1 MSALASS
8 DNYYLVEKLVIQ
20 GDLSQMS
27 PKDRLA
33 YYKNLC
39 ESEKLNPLTKP
50 FEYIKLNGK
59 LTLYATK
66 NCAEQLRNNK
76 GISIYKLEKEVI
88 EDVLVVT
95 AYARDKEGRE
105 DISTGAVSLA
115 NLKGDNLANAYLK
128 AETKAKRRVT
138 LSLAG
143 LGMLDESEISSI
155 PNAEKVVNVDNDYEN
170 FEWAEK
176 QLDHIQS
183 ICDDTFIYM
192 FIDKLRGLSNK
203 EELTE
208 LENITLENKQI
219 LMNFVK
225 DHPEFQNAVKIV
237 KALKQKAINTH

>member
-1 MSALASS
+1 MSALANS

-27 PKDRLA
+27 PKDRLD

-95 AYARDKEGRE
+95 AYARDREGRE
-105 DISTGAVSLA
+105 DISTGAVSLS
-115 NLKGDNLANAYLK
+115 NLKGDALANAYLK

-155 PNAEKVVNVDNDYEN
+155 PNAEKVVNVDTDYEN
-170 FEWAEK
+170 YDWAEK

-192 FIDKLRGLSNK
+192 FIDKLRAITTK
-203 EELTE
+203 DEYTE
-208 LENITLENKQI
+208 IESITAENKQNLRNVI
-219 LMNFVK
+219 K
-225 DHPEFQNAVKIV
+225 EYPELSNAGRIIKN
-237 KALKQKAINTH
+237 LKLKAINTH